1 MCYFVELCRKFI
13 RLEALIYKAFCDI
26 IRMYKIIREEKIILK
41 KVVIVYDNLLH
52 KPKLHNLTSFDNA
65 GVYEYEDIF
74 IDNVKDISNIFK
86 KSDPDI
92 YIMNVNFN
100 DFEVINEI
108 KSISERNTKDCKI
121 VAISKSSNLRDMLFN
136 TKIPERIFPLN
147 IASDVL
153 YYTIKELT
161 NTHSLPNR
169 FLFINLIEQLE
180 LKPYSPTTQ
189 YFIATLQVCMANPY
203 LLGGHVNNVF
213 YSVSKKCNIST
224 ETARK
229 SVYKVIDN
237 ARYSDNKEYIHSIF
251 GNTKLN
257 DISPS
262 RFLEQIVWKFRTDK
276 R

>member
-1 MCYFVELCRKFI
+1 M
-13 RLEALIYKAFCDI
+13 
-26 IRMYKIIREEKIILK
+26 K

-65 GVYEYEDIF
+65 GIYEYEDIF

-86 KSDPDI
+86 KSKPDI
-92 YIMNVNFN
+92 YIVNVNFN
-100 DFEVINEI
+100 DFEIINEM
-108 KSISERNTKDCKI
+108 KSISEINTKDCKI
-121 VAISKSSNLRDMLFN
+121 VAISKSPNLRDMLFN
-136 TKIPERIFPLN
+136 TKIPERIFPTN

-153 YYTIKELT
+153 YNTIEELT

-169 FLFINLIEQLE
+169 FLFINLIEKLE

-189 YFIATLQVCMANPY
+189 YFITILQISMANPY
-203 LLGGHVNNVF
+203 LLGGHVNNIF
-213 YSVSKKCNIST
+213 YSVSKKHNIST

-229 SVYKVIDN
+229 SIYKVIDN
-237 ARYSDNKEYIHSIF
+237 ARYSSNKEYVNSIF
-251 GNTKLN
+251 GDTKLK